1 MYVRNLLAWHG
12 FRVCFVFVAMVDGGF
27 CGLLVQE
34 KSSEARARNT
44 HTIQQKTDR
53 RSIEKGNDVAIKIL
67 FFSGSL

>member
-1 MYVRNLLAWHG
+1 MAFVLVSYGNK
-12 FRVCFVFVAMVDGGF
+12 VCFVFVAMVDGGF

-53 RSIEKGNDVAIKIL
+53 RSIEKGNDVAIKDNFL
-67 FFSGSL
+67 DHHVQ